1 MKRTYIVCFILLF
14 SLWTPLHA
22 EDQHQATITAPA
34 VERTADGLRG
44 VLSYMT
50 VVTQQG
56 SGHIYIDT
64 WPLAEVDIQG
74 SARLAVQV
82 ACDVVHKNWEHYD
95 FFITVRSDSPIIGGP
110 SAGGAMTVAIIAS
123 LQGWE
128 LSSDVVMSGTI
139 NPDETVGPVGG
150 LYQKA
155 QAASEIAHT
164 FLVPDGQTTIVVE
177 EQTTRTQGPFTYI
190 TTSQKQ
196 LDLVEEGKAM
206 GLQVK
211 EVYDIREAVYYFTGQ
226 EIETSQVE
234 AEPIKADFMKPYAQQ
249 QVDGIENEYES
260 VTDSVQEYTGPYK
273 SDLQR
278 VLESAQEQITYAH
291 TAYDS
296 GSYYTSVSACYV
308 AGLYITYAQNL
319 LLYFENQS
327 VEEIFSDLTREID
340 IVYTK
345 TTEARPRGMTA
356 LQCIAT
362 AQNRIFEARE
372 YVKRAQA
379 QQSTSG
385 QIEYASY
392 AERRKE
398 SAEFWLELASEY
410 QEGSEISQDALRNA
424 ASSMLNT
431 AELSLVYAS
440 SILSA
445 GDLLSEAQ
453 SRLQTSQ
460 EQFVE
465 EVYAASLFSAVESR
479 VYCEVALI
487 SYSAQKE
494 ALVQKVERARER
506 ATKAIETSRQQGTE
520 PVLAVSY
527 YELTQSLDEA
537 TQSLIY
543 LGYAEEVASMAEYID
558 TQPSVPMVTGEPAR
572 EPLTPGSGTE
582 SSTPE
587 PSEHEAAQQN
597 GGLVEALGILGAGI
611 VIGILGSWLVTKSVH
626 R

>member
-1 MKRTYIVCFILLF
+1 MY
-14 SLWTPLHA
+14 A

-34 VERTADGLRG
+34 VERTADGLQG

-50 VVTQQG
+50 VVTQVG
-56 SGHIYIDT
+56 SGHVYIDT

-82 ACDVVHKNWEHYD
+82 ACDVVHKNWENYD

-110 SAGGAMTVAIIAS
+110 SAGGAMTVAIIAA
-123 LQGWE
+123 LQGWQ
-128 LSSDVVMSGTI
+128 LSSDIVMSGTI

-155 QAASEIAHT
+155 QAASEVAHT

-177 EQTTRTQGPFTYI
+177 EQTVKTQGPFTYY
-190 TTSQKQ
+190 TTNQKQ
-196 LDLVEEGKAM
+196 LNLVEEGAKM
-206 GLQVK
+206 GLDVK
-211 EVYDIREAVYYFTGQ
+211 EIYDIREAVYYFTGH
-226 EIETSQVE
+226 EIETPHLE
-234 AEPIKADFMKPYAQQ
+234 AEPIKADFMKPYAGQ
-249 QVDGIENEYES
+249 QVSTIEEEYNS
-260 VTDSVQEYTGPYK
+260 VSDSVQGYTGSYK
-273 SDLQR
+273 DDLQH
-278 VLESAQEQITYAH
+278 VLGSAQEQITYAH

-296 GSYYTSVSACYV
+296 GNYYTSMSACYV

-327 VEEIFSDLTREID
+327 VEEIFSDLAAEID
-340 IVYTK
+340 TVFK
-345 TTEARPRGMTA
+345 ETTEEHPHGMTA

-362 AQNRIFEARE
+362 AQNRIFEARD
-372 YVKRAQA
+372 YLNKAQD
-379 QQSTSG
+379 QQSTFN

-398 SAEFWLELASEY
+398 SAEFWLELAQEY
-410 QEGSEISQDALRNA
+410 QEGSEISQDTLRSA

-440 SILSA
+440 SILPA
-445 GDLLSEAQ
+445 GDLLNQAQ
-453 SRLQTSQ
+453 SRLQTAQ

-479 VYCEVALI
+479 VYGEVALV
-487 SYSAQKE
+487 SYAAPQDIL
-494 ALVQKVERARER
+494 AQKVERARER
-506 ATKAIETSRQQGTE
+506 ASKAIETSRQQGIE

-527 YELTQSLDEA
+527 YELTESLDDP

-543 LGYAEEVASMAEYID
+543 LGYAEEVASMAKYIE
-558 TQPSVPMVTGEPAR
+558 TQPVIPVVTRAPAPSV
-572 EPLTPGSGTE
+572 TPGSGTE
-582 SSTPE
+582 SPTPE
-587 PSEHEAAQQN
+587 IPETPESVPVQQE
-597 GGLVEALGILGAGI
+597 GGYMGVLEILGAGI
-611 VIGILGSWLVTKSVH
+611 VLGVLGSWLVMRTTHKQ
-626 R
+626 

>member
-1 MKRTYIVCFILLF
+1 MY
-14 SLWTPLHA
+14 A

-82 ACDVVHKNWEHYD
+82 ACDVVHKNREQYD

-128 LSSDVVMSGTI
+128 LSTDVVMSGTI

-155 QAASEIAHT
+155 QAASEVAHT

-177 EQTTRTQGPFTYI
+177 EQTVKQQGPFTYV

-196 LDLVEEGKAM
+196 LDLVEEGKTM
-206 GLQVK
+206 GLQVE
-211 EVYDIREAVYYFTGQ
+211 EVYDIREAVYYFTGH
-226 EIETSQVE
+226 EIETPQVE
-234 AEPIKADFMKPYAQQ
+234 AEPMKADFMKPYAQQ
-249 QVDGIENEYES
+249 QVERIEDEYES
-260 VTDSVQEYTGPYK
+260 VNDSVREYTGSYK
-273 SDLQR
+273 GDLQR
-278 VLESAQEQITYAH
+278 VLESAQEQISFSH
-291 TAYDS
+291 TAYDA
-296 GSYYTSVSACYV
+296 GNYYTSMSASYV
-308 AGLYITYAQNL
+308 AGLYITYARNL
-319 LLYFENQS
+319 LLYFENPS

-340 IVYTK
+340 SVYTM
-345 TTEARPRGMTA
+345 TTEEHPYGMTA
-356 LQCIAT
+356 LQCIAA

-372 YVKRAQA
+372 YVKRAQG
-379 QQSTSG
+379 QQSAFS

-392 AERRKE
+392 AERRME
-398 SAEFWLELASEY
+398 SAEYWLELAEEY
-410 QEGSEISQDALRNA
+410 QDGSEISQEVLRNA

-440 SILSA
+440 SILST
-445 GDLLSEAQ
+445 GDLLNEAQ
-453 SRLQTSQ
+453 SRLQNAQ

-487 SYSAQKE
+487 SYSAQDE
-494 ALVQKVERARER
+494 ALDQKVDRARER
-506 ATKAIETSRQQGTE
+506 ATKAIETSRQQGIE
-520 PVLAVSY
+520 PVLAVSF
-527 YELTQSLDEA
+527 YELTQSIDDP

-543 LGYAEEVASMAEYID
+543 LGYAEEVASMAKYIEA
-558 TQPSVPMVTGEPAR
+558 QPSLSVVTGEPS
-572 EPLTPGSGTE
+572 EGGSTSGSGTE

-587 PSEHEAAQQN
+587 LPESEPAQQN
-597 GGLVEALGILGAGI
+597 DSSVGTLGILGAGI
-611 VIGILGSWLVTKSVH
+611 VIGILGSWFVMRLAH
-626 R
+626 RQ

>member
-1 MKRTYIVCFILLF
+1 MKRIYIVWFILLL

-34 VERTADGLRG
+34 VERTPDGLRG
-44 VLSYMT
+44 VLSYIT
-50 VVTQQG
+50 VVTQEG
-56 SGHIYIDT
+56 AGHVYIDT

-82 ACDVVHKNWEHYD
+82 ACDVVHKDWEQYD

-110 SAGGAMTVAIIAS
+110 SAGGAMTVAVIAS

-155 QAASEIAHT
+155 QAASEVAHT

-177 EQTTRTQGPFTYI
+177 EQTVQTQGPFTYV

-196 LDLVEEGKAM
+196 LDLVEEGKTM

-211 EVYDIREAVYYFTGQ
+211 EVYDIREAVYYFTGH
-226 EIETSQVE
+226 EIETPQVE
-234 AEPIKADFMKPYAQQ
+234 AEPIKADFMKPYAGQ
-249 QVDGIENEYES
+249 QVNTIEEEYKS
-260 VTDSVQEYTGPYK
+260 VSDSVQEYTGSYK
-273 SDLQR
+273 GDLQH
-278 VLESAQEQITYAH
+278 VLESAQEQIIYAH

-296 GSYYTSVSACYV
+296 GNYYTSMSACYV
-308 AGLYITYAQNL
+308 AGLFITYAQNL

-327 VEEIFSDLTREID
+327 VEEIFSDLTAEID
-340 IVYTK
+340 TVFK
-345 TTEARPRGMTA
+345 ETTEEHPHGMTA

-372 YVKRAQA
+372 YLKRAQG
-379 QQSTSG
+379 QQSTFN
-385 QIEYASY
+385 QVEYASY

-398 SAEFWLELASEY
+398 SAEFWLKLAQEY
-410 QEGSEISQDALRNA
+410 QEGSEISQDTLRNA

-440 SILSA
+440 SILPASN
-445 GDLLSEAQ
+445 LLNEAQ
-453 SRLQTSQ
+453 SRLQTAQ

-479 VYCEVALI
+479 VYSEVALI
-487 SYSAQKE
+487 SYAAQKE
-494 ALVQKVERARER
+494 ILAQKVERARER
-506 ATKAIETSRQQGTE
+506 ASKAIETSRQQGIE

-527 YELTQSLDEA
+527 YELTLSLDDP

-543 LGYAEEVASMAEYID
+543 LGYAEEVASMAKYIE
-558 TQPSVPMVTGEPAR
+558 TQPSIPVATR
-572 EPLTPGSGTE
+572 EPVPSVTPGPGTE
-582 SSTPE
+582 SPVPETPE
-587 PSEHEAAQQN
+587 SEPAQQE
-597 GGLVEALGILGAGI
+597 GGYTGALAILAAGI
-611 VIGILGSWLVTKSVH
+611 VLGVLGSWLVTRAVRK
-626 R
+626 